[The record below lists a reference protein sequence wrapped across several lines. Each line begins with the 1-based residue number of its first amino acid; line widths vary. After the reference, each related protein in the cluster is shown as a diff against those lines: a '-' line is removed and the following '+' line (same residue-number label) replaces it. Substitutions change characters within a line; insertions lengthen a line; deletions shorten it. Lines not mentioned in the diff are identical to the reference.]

1 MSRGGARRRPRGPEE
16 LPPPLPPETRTV
28 GQVVAEAIRL
38 YGARFWP
45 SLALGIGP
53 ALGGVMLAELP
64 RTLAWALLPTV
75 GTALWAA
82 AFVGACRL
90 AYDERPGSSV
100 VAFVLA
106 FEAFLPL
113 VLQRLAVLPGFDL
126 VTLAFFAFASLA
138 VPAALVEGLRLP
150 QALRRGAQLARADY
164 VHALGS
170 VATLVITIFL
180 TGLALFFAI
189 RSGGEQAVRVS
200 AFLALL
206 VLSPV
211 FLLGSALLYLDQ
223 AARVV
228 DSRPRPRRRAD
239 ADLHPALDA
248 DAPGRADA
256 QGES

>member
-1 MSRGGARRRPRGPEE
+1 
-16 LPPPLPPETRTV
+16 
-28 GQVVAEAIRL
+28 VAETLRL

-75 GTALWAA
+75 GTAIFAL
-82 AFVGACRL
+82 AFVGACRIAL
-90 AYDERPGSSV
+90 DARAGSV
-100 VAFVLA
+100 LVAFVLA
-106 FEAFLPL
+106 FESFLPL
-113 VLQRLAVLPGFDL
+113 VLQRLAILPGFDL
-126 VTLAFFAFASLA
+126 VTLAFFAFTSLA
-138 VPAALVEGLRLP
+138 VPASLVEGLSLG
-150 QALRRGAQLARADY
+150 QGLRRGAELARADF

-170 VATLVITIFL
+170 IATLVITIFL
-180 TGLALFFAI
+180 TGFALFFAI

-211 FLLGSALLYLDQ
+211 FLLGAALLYVDQ

-228 DSRPRPRRRAD
+228 DSRPRRRRRAD
-239 ADLHPALDA
+239 ADVHPALDA
-248 DAPGRADA
+248 DAPGRPDA
-256 QGES
+256 QGEP